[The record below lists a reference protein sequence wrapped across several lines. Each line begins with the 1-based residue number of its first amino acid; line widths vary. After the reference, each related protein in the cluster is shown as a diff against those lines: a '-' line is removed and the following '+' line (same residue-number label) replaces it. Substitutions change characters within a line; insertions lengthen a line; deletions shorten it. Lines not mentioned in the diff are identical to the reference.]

1 MEVVLASVARL
12 LYCGCSPVAS
22 RVPEVSGY
30 QLRGSD
36 QSERSESL
44 TRRSKSKDGGFKPLF
59 SYNILIKCT
68 GMMALHH
75 NLNILLVLVK

>member
-30 QLRGSD
+30 QLRESD

-59 SYNILIKCT
+59 FLQHSDKVYWEDGL
-68 GMMALHH
+68 AA
-75 NLNILLVLVK
+75 